1 MIRMRQSW
9 RARLRRLRYSVRGK
23 LIAVVVATTIIAVLV
38 AGVAMLSHDLTVY
51 RKSWI
56 SDLSTQAN
64 ILALSTAPALLFN
77 DRDTATRNLSALQA
91 RAEVQVA
98 AIYNRNGASYARY
111 VRPGAGGPPASL
123 PPHPTFGSQIIGERI
138 QLTQPILQKGEWLGT
153 IYLSARYDVQGR
165 IDAYFGIF
173 GLVIALSV
181 LVALVLSAVLQ
192 RVITDPLDA
201 MADVARQV
209 VEREDYTPRAQP
221 SKDVEIG
228 VVVAAF
234 NRMLDEVQ
242 HRTLAL
248 KQTQEALREAD
259 RRKDEFL
266 ATLAHELRNPL
277 APIRHAVKLL
287 ELPAADERQ
296 RQWGRDVIAR
306 QVQRMA
312 LLLDDLLEVSRITRG
327 RLELKKSR
335 VDLPALI
342 AAAVET
348 ARPLIESKQHR
359 LETVLPSE
367 PIELEVDPLRIS
379 QALSNLLTNA
389 AKYTDVGG
397 RITLTAGLDEARRL
411 SISVVDTGIGLSAQA
426 IPKLFEMFSQVES
439 PVDRAE
445 GGLGI
450 GLALVKGLVEL
461 HGGTVEAFSA
471 GLGRGSHFTIRLP
484 ASAVSRRGVADLAS
498 GSSKAAGPMGQPASL
513 PGHRSRIVLAD
524 DNRDAVDSLA
534 MVLKMAGYEVCAT
547 HSGLEALEAG
557 AHVQPEVFILDIG
570 MPDIS
575 GYELASRI
583 REEPWGRDAL
593 LIALTGWGQ
602 QEDKERS
609 REAGFDHH
617 LTKPVDPDQLE
628 RLLREFA
635 SRIPHTP
642 GGNRPVKD
650 RSIPDLRES

>member
-1 MIRMRQSW
+1 MTRSPGSW
-9 RARLRRLRYSVRGK
+9 SEHLHRLRYSVRGK
-23 LIAVVVATTIIAVLV
+23 LLAVVVATTVIAVLV
-38 AGVAMLSHDLTVY
+38 SGVAMLSHDLTVY
-51 RKSWI
+51 RRSWT

-91 RAEVQVA
+91 RPEVQVA
-98 AIYNRNGASYARY
+98 AIYNRNGTLYAKY
-111 VRPGAGGPPASL
+111 VRAGANPPPAQL
-123 PPHPTFGSQIIGERI
+123 DHPTFGSRIAGESI
-138 QLTQPILQKGEWLGT
+138 QLIQPIAHKGEWLGT
-153 IYLSARYDVQGR
+153 ISLVARYDVHGR
-165 IDAYFGIF
+165 INAYFGIF
-173 GLVIALSV
+173 GLVVALSV

-192 RVITDPLDA
+192 RVITNPLDA

-221 SKDVEIG
+221 SKDIEIG

-248 KQTQEALREAD
+248 KQTQEALRDAD

-287 ELPAADERQ
+287 ELPAANERQ

-327 RLELKKSR
+327 RLELKKIH
-335 VDLPALI
+335 VDLPSLV

-348 ARPLIESKQHR
+348 ARPLMEAKQHR
-359 LETVLPSE
+359 LELTLPSE
-367 PIELEVDPLRIS
+367 PITLDVDPLRIS
-379 QALSNLLTNA
+379 QALSNLLTNS

-397 RITLTAGLDEARRL
+397 RISLTAVLEETRRL
-411 SISVVDTGIGLSAQA
+411 AISVTDTGIGLSPQA
-426 IPKLFEMFSQVES
+426 IPRLFEMFSQVES

-450 GLALVKGLVEL
+450 GLSLVKGLIEL
-461 HGGTVEAFSA
+461 HGGTVEAYSA
-471 GLGRGSHFTIRLP
+471 GLGHGSRFTIRLP
-484 ASAVSRRGVADLAS
+484 ASAVSRGKLTPPTVGGTTSVL
-498 GSSKAAGPMGQPASL
+498 Q
-513 PGHRSRIVLAD
+513 PGHCSRILLAD
-524 DNRDAVDSLA
+524 DNRDAVESLA
-534 MVLKMAGYEVCAT
+534 LVLQMAGYEVYPT
-547 HSGLEALEAG
+547 HSGLQALDVG
-557 AHVQPEVFILDIG
+557 ARVRPDVFILDIG
-570 MPDIS
+570 MPEIS

-583 REEPWGRDAL
+583 RREPWGRDAL

-602 QEDKERS
+602 REDKERS

-628 RLLREFA
+628 RLLRDFA
-635 SRIPHTP
+635 SAPAERLAGTDRARP
-642 GGNRPVKD
+642 GPSRPG
-650 RSIPDLRES
+650 SAPL

>member
-1 MIRMRQSW
+1 MNARRPTW
-9 RARLRRLRYSVRGK
+9 AERLRLLRYSVRGK

-38 AGVAMLSHDLTVY
+38 AGIAMLSHDLTVY
-51 RKSWI
+51 RKSWV
-56 SDLSTQAN
+56 SDLSTQAT

-91 RAEVQVA
+91 RPEVLIA
-98 AIYNRNGASYARY
+98 ALYSRKGALYARY
-111 VRPGAGGPPASL
+111 VRPGASMPPAMLTRPS
-123 PPHPTFGSQIIGERI
+123 FGSRIEGEHI
-138 QLTQPILQKGEWLGT
+138 QLIQPILQKGEWLGT

-165 IDAYFGIF
+165 INAYFGIF
-173 GLVIALSV
+173 GLVILLSV

-201 MADVARQV
+201 MAEVARQV

-221 SKDVEIG
+221 SKDIEIG

-242 HRTLAL
+242 HRTRAL
-248 KQTQEALREAD
+248 KQTQEALQEAD

-287 ELPAADERQ
+287 ELPNVDERQ
-296 RQWGRDVIAR
+296 RHWGRDIIAR

-327 RLELKKSR
+327 RLELKHSH
-335 VDLPALI
+335 VDLPSLV

-348 ARPLIESKQHR
+348 ARPLIESKQHQ
-359 LETVLPSE
+359 LEIGLPPE
-367 PIELEVDPLRIS
+367 PIELDVDPLRIS

-397 RITLTAGLDEARRL
+397 RITLTATLDPAGGLA
-411 SISVVDTGIGLSAQA
+411 IAVADTGIGLTPQN

-439 PVDRAE
+439 LVDRAE

-461 HGGTVEAFSA
+461 HGGTVEAYSD
-471 GLGRGSHFTIRLP
+471 GLGHGSRFTIRLP
-484 ASAVSRRGVADLAS
+484 TAALSRRQAGDTASAAKQERAPR
-498 GSSKAAGPMGQPASL
+498 Q
-513 PGHRSRIVLAD
+513 RSRILLAD

-534 MVLKMAGYEVCAT
+534 MVLKMAGYEAYPT
-547 HSGLEALEAG
+547 HSGMEALEVG
-557 AHVQPEVFILDIG
+557 ARVHPEVFILDIG
-570 MPDIS
+570 MPEIS

-583 REEPWGRDAL
+583 RREPWGRDAL

-609 REAGFDHH
+609 RGAGFDHH
-617 LTKPVDPDQLE
+617 LTKPVDPDQLDS
-628 RLLREFA
+628 LLR
-635 SRIPHTP
+635 RR
-642 GGNRPVKD
+642 GNRPGTD
-650 RSIPDLRES
+650 RATRPGPSPV

>member
-1 MIRMRQSW
+1 MTGSSGSW
-9 RARLRRLRYSVRGK
+9 SERFHRLRYSVRGK
-23 LIAVVVATTIIAVLV
+23 LLAVVVATTVIAVLV
-38 AGVAMLSHDLTVY
+38 SGVAMLSHDLMVY
-51 RKSWI
+51 RRSWT

-91 RAEVQVA
+91 RLEVQVA
-98 AIYNRNGASYARY
+98 AIYNRNGTLYAKYAR
-111 VRPGAGGPPASL
+111 AGTNAPPAQL
-123 PPHPTFGSQIIGERI
+123 DHPTFGSRIAGESI
-138 QLTQPILQKGEWLGT
+138 ELIQPILNKGERLGT
-153 IYLSARYDVQGR
+153 IFLIARYDVRGR
-165 IDAYFGIF
+165 INAYFGIF

-192 RVITDPLDA
+192 RVITNPLDA

-221 SKDVEIG
+221 SKDIEIG

-287 ELPAADERQ
+287 ELPAANERQ

-327 RLELKKSR
+327 RLELKKTH
-335 VDLPALI
+335 VDLPSLV

-348 ARPLIESKQHR
+348 ARPLMEAKQHR

-367 PIELEVDPLRIS
+367 PVELEVDPLRIS
-379 QALSNLLTNA
+379 QALSNLLTNS

-397 RITLTAGLDEARRL
+397 RISLTATLDETRQLA
-411 SISVVDTGIGLSAQA
+411 ISVTDTGIGLSPQA
-426 IPKLFEMFSQVES
+426 LPRLFEMFSQVES

-450 GLALVKGLVEL
+450 GLALVKGLIEL
-461 HGGTVEAFSA
+461 HGGTVEAYSA
-471 GLGRGSHFTIRLP
+471 GLGHGSRFTIHLP
-484 ASAVSRRGVADLAS
+484 SSAVSHGKLTTAVV
-498 GSSKAAGPMGQPASL
+498 GGTTAGLQ
-513 PGHRSRIVLAD
+513 PGHRPRILLAD
-524 DNRDAVDSLA
+524 DNRDAVESLA
-534 MVLKMAGYEVCAT
+534 LVLQMAGYEVYPT
-547 HSGLEALEAG
+547 HSGLQALDVG
-557 AHVQPEVFILDIG
+557 ARARPDVFILDIG
-570 MPDIS
+570 MPEIS

-583 REEPWGRDAL
+583 RRQPWGRDAL

-602 QEDKERS
+602 REDKERS
-609 REAGFDHH
+609 REAGFDQH

-628 RLLREFA
+628 RLLQDFA
-635 SRIPHTP
+635 SAPADRLVGTDRARSGPSRP
-642 GGNRPVKD
+642 GSSP
-650 RSIPDLRES
+650 L

>member
-1 MIRMRQSW
+1 MMSWMRSW
-9 RARLRRLRYSVRGK
+9 SERLRRLRYSVRGK
-23 LIAVVVATTIIAVLV
+23 LVAVVVATTIIAVLV

-51 RKSWI
+51 RRSWV

-64 ILALSTAPALLFN
+64 ILALSTTPALLFD
-77 DRDTATRNLSALQA
+77 DRDTATRNLNALQA
-91 RAEVQVA
+91 RPEVQVA
-98 AIYNRNGASYARY
+98 AIYNRSGALYARY
-111 VRPGAGGPPASL
+111 VRDGANPPPRQLS
-123 PPHPTFGSQIIGERI
+123 HPTFGPRIAGERI
-138 QLTQPILQKGEWLGT
+138 QLIQPIMQKGEWLGT
-153 IYLSARYDVQGR
+153 ISLNARYDVQGR
-165 IDAYFGIF
+165 INAYFGIF
-173 GLVIALSV
+173 GFVIVLSV
-181 LVALVLSAVLQ
+181 LVSLVLSAVLQ

-209 VEREDYTPRAQP
+209 VEREDYTPRAEP
-221 SKDVEIG
+221 SKDIEIG
-228 VVVAAF
+228 LVVAAF

-242 HRTLAL
+242 HRTIAL

-327 RLELKKSR
+327 RLELKKTQ
-335 VDLPALI
+335 VDLPSLI

-348 ARPLIESKQHR
+348 ARPLMESKQHR
-359 LETVLPSE
+359 LETRLPAE
-367 PIELEVDPLRIS
+367 PVRLQVDPLRIS

-397 RITLTAGLDEARRL
+397 RIALTAALDDEHQLA
-411 SISVVDTGIGLSAQA
+411 ISVADSGIGLSPQA
-426 IPKLFEMFSQVES
+426 IPRLFEMFSQVAS

-450 GLALVKGLVEL
+450 GLALVKGLVEM
-461 HGGTVEAFSA
+461 HGGTVEAYNA
-471 GLGRGSHFTIRLP
+471 GLGCGSRFTIRLP
-484 ASAVSRRGVADLAS
+484 ASVVLKTNIAATAS
-498 GSSKAAGPMGQPASL
+498 GEAQPVPHA
-513 PGHRSRIVLAD
+513 GHRSRILLAD
-524 DNRDAVDSLA
+524 DNRDAVDMLA
-534 MVLKMAGYEVCAT
+534 LVLKMAGYEVYAT
-547 HSGLEALEAG
+547 HSGHEALDVG
-557 AHVQPEVFILDIG
+557 ARVRPEVFILDIG
-570 MPDIS
+570 MPEIS

-583 REEPWGRDAL
+583 RRQTWGRDAL

-602 QEDKERS
+602 REDKERS

-628 RLLREFA
+628 RLLRDIAPFPTDRLRGTDRGRTGP
-635 SRIPHTP
+635 SRP
-642 GGNRPVKD
+642 GP
-650 RSIPDLRES
+650 SPL

>member
-1 MIRMRQSW
+1 MTSW
-9 RARLRRLRYSVRGK
+9 LRAWTERLRWLRAWTERLRWLRYSVRGK

-64 ILALSTAPALLFN
+64 ILALSTTPALLFD
-77 DRDTATRNLSALQA
+77 DRDTATRNLSALRA
-91 RAEVQVA
+91 RPEVQVA
-98 AIYNRNGASYARY
+98 AIYNRSGALYARY
-111 VRPGAGGPPASL
+111 VRPGAPPPPAQLS
-123 PPHPTFGSQIIGERI
+123 HPTFGSWIAGERI
-138 QLTQPILQKGEWLGT
+138 QLIQPILQKGEWLGT
-153 IYLSARYDVQGR
+153 ISLSARYDVQGR
-165 IDAYFGIF
+165 INAYFGIF
-173 GLVIALSV
+173 GLVIVLSV
-181 LVALVLSAVLQ
+181 VVSLVLSAVLQ
-192 RVITDPLDA
+192 RVITAPLDA
-201 MADVARQV
+201 MADVARRV
-209 VEREDYTPRAQP
+209 VEREDYTPRAQL

-234 NRMLDEVQ
+234 NRMLDQVQ

-248 KQTQEALREAD
+248 KQTQEALQEAD

-327 RLELKKSR
+327 RLELKKTR
-335 VDLPALI
+335 VDLPSLI

-348 ARPLIESKQHR
+348 ARPLIEAKQHR
-359 LETVLPSE
+359 LETVLPTE
-367 PIELEVDPLRIS
+367 PISLEVDPLRIS

-397 RITLTAGLDEARRL
+397 RIALTASLEETRQLA
-411 SISVVDTGIGLSAQA
+411 ISVADTGIGLSPQA
-426 IPKLFEMFSQVES
+426 IPRLFEMFSQVAS

-450 GLALVKGLVEL
+450 GLSLVKGLVEM
-461 HGGTVEAFSA
+461 HGGTVEAYSA
-471 GLGRGSHFTIRLP
+471 GLGCGSRFIIRLP
-484 ASAVSRRGVADLAS
+484 ASVVSLGDITDSV
-498 GSSKAAGPMGQPASL
+498 AAGGKTVPPPGQ
-513 PGHRSRIVLAD
+513 RSRILLTD

-534 MVLKMAGYEVCAT
+534 LVLEMAGYEVYAT
-547 HSGLEALEAG
+547 HSGLEALEVG
-557 AHVQPEVFILDIG
+557 ARVLPDIFILDIG
-570 MPDIS
+570 MPEIS
-575 GYELASRI
+575 GHELASRI
-583 REEPWGRDAL
+583 RQQSWGRGAL
-593 LIALTGWGQ
+593 MIALTGWGQ
-602 QEDKERS
+602 REDKERS
-609 REAGFDHH
+609 REAGFDYH
-617 LTKPVDPDQLE
+617 LTKPVDPDQLQ
-628 RLLREFA
+628 RLLRDLA
-635 SRIPHTP
+635 PPPS
-642 GGNRPVKD
+642 D
-650 RSIPDLRES
+650 RSGGTDRASTGPSPL

>member
-1 MIRMRQSW
+1 MNSLRPTGW
-9 RARLRRLRYSVRGK
+9 ERLRQLRYSVRGK
-23 LIAVVVATTIIAVLV
+23 LIAVVVATTVIAVLV

-56 SDLSTQAN
+56 SDLSTQAD

-77 DRDTATRNLSALQA
+77 DRDTATRNLTALQA
-91 RAEVQVA
+91 RPEVLVA
-98 AIYNRNGASYARY
+98 AIYNRNGGLYARY
-111 VRPGAGGPPASL
+111 VRPGASGPPSSL
-123 PPHPTFGSQIIGERI
+123 PSRPQFGFQIAGERI
-138 QLTQPILQKGEWLGT
+138 QLTQRITQKGEWLGT
-153 IYLSARYDVQGR
+153 IYLGARYDVQGR

-173 GLVIALSV
+173 GLVILLSV
-181 LVALVLSAVLQ
+181 LVSLVLSAVLQ

-201 MADVARQV
+201 MAEVARQV

-221 SKDVEIG
+221 SRDIEIG

-248 KQTQEALREAD
+248 KRTEEALREGD

-312 LLLDDLLEVSRITRG
+312 LLLDDLLDVSRITRG
-327 RLELKKSR
+327 RLELKKSHI
-335 VDLPALI
+335 DLPSLI

-348 ARPLIESKQHR
+348 ARPLIESKQHH
-359 LETVLPSE
+359 LETTLPSE
-367 PIELEVDPLRIS
+367 PVELEVDPLRIS

-397 RITLTAGLDEARRL
+397 HIRLIAALDDARRL
-411 SISVVDTGIGLSAQA
+411 TIGVADTGIGLSEQT
-426 IPKLFEMFSQVES
+426 IPRLFEMFSQVES

-471 GLGRGSHFTIRLP
+471 GLGHGSRFTIRLP
-484 ASAVSRRGVADLAS
+484 AFALSKRRLGDGTDGGA
-498 GSSKAAGPMGQPASL
+498 KPASP
-513 PGHRSRIVLAD
+513 PGHGLRILLAD

-534 MVLKMAGYEVCAT
+534 LVLKMAGYEVYAT
-547 HSGLEALEAG
+547 RSGLEALAVG
-557 AHVQPEVFILDIG
+557 ARVQPDVFILDIG
-570 MPDIS
+570 MPEIS

-583 REEPWGRDAL
+583 REQPWGQTPL

-602 QEDKERS
+602 QEDKDRS
-609 REAGFDHH
+609 RGAGFDHH

-635 SRIPHTP
+635 RPPTGYT
-642 GGNRPVKD
+642 GGNRPGTD
-650 RSIPDLRES
+650 RSIPGLRES

>member
-1 MIRMRQSW
+1 MNARRLTW
-9 RARLRRLRYSVRGK
+9 VERLRLLRYSVRGK

-51 RKSWI
+51 RKSWL
-56 SDLSTQAN
+56 SDLSTQAS
-64 ILALSTAPALLFN
+64 ILALSTAPALLFD

-91 RAEVQVA
+91 RPEVLVA
-98 AIYNRNGASYARY
+98 ALYNRKGALYARY
-111 VRPGAGGPPASL
+111 VRPGASMPPALLTRPS
-123 PPHPTFGSQIIGERI
+123 FGSQIEGERI
-138 QLTQPILQKGEWLGT
+138 QLIQPILRQGEWLGT
-153 IYLSARYDVQGR
+153 IYLRARYDVQGR
-165 IDAYFGIF
+165 INAYFGIF
-173 GLVIALSV
+173 GLVILLSV
-181 LVALVLSAVLQ
+181 LVALILSAVLQ

-221 SKDVEIG
+221 SQDIEIG

-287 ELPAADERQ
+287 ELPNVDERQ

-327 RLELKKSR
+327 RLELKQSH
-335 VDLPALI
+335 VDLPSLV

-348 ARPLIESKQHR
+348 ARPLIESKQHK
-359 LETVLPSE
+359 LEIVLPQE
-367 PIELEVDPLRIS
+367 PVELDVDPLRIS

-389 AKYTDVGG
+389 AKYTDIGG
-397 RITLTAGLDEARRL
+397 HITLTAALDPARCL
-411 SISVVDTGIGLSAQA
+411 TISVADTGIGVNSQN
-426 IPKLFEMFSQVES
+426 IPRLFEMFSQVES

-445 GGLGI
+445 GGLG
-450 GLALVKGLVEL
+450 
-461 HGGTVEAFSA
+461 HGS
-471 GLGRGSHFTIRLP
+471 RFTIRLP
-484 ASAVSRRGVADLAS
+484 ATAVSRRQAGDTAS
-498 GSSKAAGPMGQPASL
+498 STDQAPL
-513 PGHRSRIVLAD
+513 PRHRSRILLAD

-534 MVLKMAGYEVCAT
+534 MVLQMAGYEVYPT
-547 HSGLEALEAG
+547 HSGMEALEVG
-557 AHVQPEVFILDIG
+557 ARVQPEVFILDIG
-570 MPDIS
+570 MPQIS

-583 REEPWGRDAL
+583 RQQPWGQDPL

-609 REAGFDHH
+609 RSAGFDHH
-617 LTKPVDPDQLE
+617 LTKPVDPDQLDSL
-628 RLLREFA
+628 LLRRGNGMDRGRA
-635 SRIPHTP
+635 TRPGPSR
-642 GGNRPVKD
+642 V
-650 RSIPDLRES
+650 

>member
-1 MIRMRQSW
+1 MSAWLGSW

-51 RKSWI
+51 RRSWT

-64 ILALSTAPALLFN
+64 ILALSTAPALLFD

-91 RAEVQVA
+91 RPEVQVA
-98 AIYNRNGASYARY
+98 AIYNRNGALYAKY
-111 VRPGAGGPPASL
+111 VRAGADPPPAQL
-123 PPHPTFGSQIIGERI
+123 PHPTFGSRIAGERI
-138 QLTQPILQKGEWLGT
+138 QLIQPILQKGEWLGT
-153 IYLSARYDVQGR
+153 ISLSARYDVQGR

-192 RVITDPLDA
+192 RVITNPLDA

-209 VEREDYTPRAQP
+209 VEREDYTPRAET
-221 SKDVEIG
+221 SKDIEIR
-228 VVVAAF
+228 VVVTAF

-242 HRTLAL
+242 HRTRAL

-327 RLELKKSR
+327 RLELKKTH
-335 VDLPALI
+335 VDLPSLI

-348 ARPLIESKQHR
+348 ARPLMESKQHR
-359 LETVLPSE
+359 LATRLPAD
-367 PIELEVDPLRIS
+367 PVRLEVDPLRIS

-397 RITLTAGLDEARRL
+397 RIALTAALDDEDQL
-411 SISVVDTGIGLSAQA
+411 TISVVDSGIGLSPQA
-426 IPKLFEMFSQVES
+426 IPRLFEMFSQVAS

-450 GLALVKGLVEL
+450 GLSLVKGLVEM
-461 HGGTVEAFSA
+461 HGGTVEAYSA
-471 GLGRGSHFTIRLP
+471 GLGCGSRFSIRLP
-484 ASAVSRRGVADLAS
+484 ASAISKGNVTDTVSG
-498 GSSKAAGPMGQPASL
+498 GGKAVPQ
-513 PGHRSRIVLAD
+513 PGHRSRILLAD

-534 MVLKMAGYEVCAT
+534 LVLRMAGYEVYAT
-547 HSGLEALEAG
+547 HSGLEALDVG
-557 AHVQPEVFILDIG
+557 ARVRPDVFILDIG
-570 MPDIS
+570 MPEIS
-575 GYELASRI
+575 GYELAGRI
-583 REEPWGRDAL
+583 RRQSWGRDPL

-602 QEDKERS
+602 REDKERS

-628 RLLREFA
+628 RLLRDFA
-635 SRIPHTP
+635 PPAADRLQGTDRGGTGPSRP
-642 GGNRPVKD
+642 GPA
-650 RSIPDLRES
+650 PL

>member
-1 MIRMRQSW
+1 MKSW
-9 RARLRRLRYSVRGK
+9 PREWLARLRQLRYSVRGK
-23 LIAVVVATTIIAVLV
+23 LIAVVVATTVIAVLV

-51 RKSWI
+51 RRSWT

-64 ILALSTAPALLFN
+64 ILALSTTPALLFD
-77 DRDTATRNLSALQA
+77 DRDTAARNLSALQA
-91 RAEVQVA
+91 RPEVQIA
-98 AIYNRNGASYARY
+98 AIYNRNGALYARY
-111 VRPGAGGPPASL
+111 ARAGSSL
-123 PPHPTFGSQIIGERI
+123 PPARLSHPTFGSWIAGERI
-138 QLTQPILQKGEWLGT
+138 QLIQPIMQKGEWLGT

-165 IDAYFGIF
+165 INAYFGIF

-181 LVALVLSAVLQ
+181 LVSLVLSTVLQ

-201 MADVARQV
+201 MANVARQV
-209 VEREDYTPRAQP
+209 VEREDYTPRAEP
-221 SKDVEIG
+221 SKDIEIG

-248 KQTQEALREAD
+248 KQSEEALREAD

-327 RLELKKSR
+327 RLELKKTY
-335 VDLPALI
+335 VDLPSLI

-348 ARPLIESKQHR
+348 ARPLMDSKQHR
-359 LETVLPSE
+359 LETRLPAE
-367 PIELEVDPLRIS
+367 PLRLEVDPLRIS

-397 RITLTAGLDEARRL
+397 RITLTAVLDEEQRL
-411 SISVVDTGIGLSAQA
+411 AISVTDTGIGLSPQA
-426 IPKLFEMFSQVES
+426 IPRLFEMFSQVTS
-439 PVDRAE
+439 LVDRAE

-450 GLALVKGLVEL
+450 GLSLVKGLVEL
-461 HGGTVEAFSA
+461 HGGTVEAYSD
-471 GLGRGSHFTIRLP
+471 GLGCGSRFTIRLP
-484 ASAVSRRGVADLAS
+484 ASAISRMKMTDAVPGGA
-498 GSSKAAGPMGQPASL
+498 KAVPQQ
-513 PGHRSRIVLAD
+513 GHRPRILLAD

-534 MVLKMAGYEVCAT
+534 MVLKMAGYEVYAT
-547 HSGLEALEAG
+547 HSGLEALDVG
-557 AHVQPEVFILDIG
+557 ARVRPEVFILDIG
-570 MPDIS
+570 MPEIS
-575 GYELASRI
+575 GYEVASRI
-583 REEPWGRDAL
+583 RRQSWGADAL

-602 QEDKERS
+602 REDKERS
-609 REAGFDHH
+609 RAAGFNHH

-628 RLLREFA
+628 RLLRDCV
-635 SRIPHTP
+635 PPP
-642 GGNRPVKD
+642 GP
-650 RSIPDLRES
+650 SPALRES